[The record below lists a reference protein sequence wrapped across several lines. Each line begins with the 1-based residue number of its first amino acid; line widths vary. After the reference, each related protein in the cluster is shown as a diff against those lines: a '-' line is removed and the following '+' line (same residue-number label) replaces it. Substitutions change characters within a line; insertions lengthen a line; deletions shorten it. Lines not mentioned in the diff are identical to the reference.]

1 MGRGKEV
8 NNITTFLEQKLEFRK
23 HANAF
28 RKLTINE
35 GLIDFCSN
43 DYLGFASSADL
54 RELISSKE
62 KAQAPQPTG
71 STGSRLISGNNTI
84 AEQLETDLALFHS
97 AESALLFNSGY
108 DANIGLFSSLA
119 QRGDT
124 IITDEL
130 AHASI
135 IDGARLSNGTRYSFR
150 HNDLKSLEA
159 KIKVS
164 KGNIYIA
171 VESIYSMDGDEAP
184 LKALVELAEQYG
196 AALIVDEAHATGIY
210 GPHGSGLITH
220 YDLEKRIF
228 ARVIT
233 FGKALGCH
241 GAAVV
246 GSSLLR
252 NYLINFARS
261 FIYSTAAPSHSH
273 LSVSMAY
280 QLLQKED
287 FQTKIHEKIQFF
299 KKESAAI
306 AKRFIPSNSPIQ
318 SFLIPGNNEA
328 KQMALLLKEHRF
340 DIRPILSPTVQEGKE
355 RLRICLHTFNSV
367 QDIKQLLSLLI
378 KTA

>member
-1 MGRGKEV
+1 M
-8 NNITTFLEQKLEFRK
+8 NSITTFLEQKLEVRK
-23 HANAF
+23 QSNAY
-28 RKLTINE
+28 RKLIINK

-43 DYLGFASSADL
+43 DYLGFASSAEL
-54 RELISSKE
+54 RNMISA
-62 KAQAPQPTG
+62 KAHLTTPQPTG
-71 STGSRLISGNNTI
+71 STGSRLISGNNRI
-84 AEQLETDLALFHS
+84 AEQLESDIAQFHS
-97 AESALLFNSGY
+97 AENALLFNSGY

-135 IDGARLSNGTRYSFR
+135 IDGARLSYATRFSFK
-150 HNDLKSLEA
+150 HNDLENLEA
-159 KIKVS
+159 KIKIS

-184 LKALVELAEQYG
+184 LQALVELAEQYG

-210 GPHGSGLITH
+210 GQHGSGLISQ
-220 YDLEKRIF
+220 YNLEKRVF

-246 GSSLLR
+246 GPTLLT

-273 LSVSMAY
+273 LSVSTAY

-287 FQTKIHEKIQFF
+287 FQSKIQKKIKFF
-299 KKESAAI
+299 KKEAATI
-306 AKRFIPSNSPIQ
+306 ADRFIPSNSPIQ
-318 SFLIPGNNEA
+318 SFMVPGNNEA
-328 KQMALLLKEHRF
+328 KQLALLLKEHRF
-340 DIRPILSPTVQEGKE
+340 DIRPILSPTVQDGKE
-355 RLRICLHTFNSV
+355 RLRICLHTFNSD
-367 QDIKQLLSLLI
+367 QDIKHLLTLLI
-378 KTA
+378 KSA

>member
-1 MGRGKEV
+1 M
-8 NNITTFLEQKLEFRK
+8 NSIATFLEQKLEFRK
-23 HANAF
+23 QSNAY
-28 RKLTINE
+28 RKLIINE

-43 DYLGFASSADL
+43 DYLGFASNADL
-54 RELISSKE
+54 RNRISTKENELTL
-62 KAQAPQPTG
+62 QPTG
-71 STGSRLISGNNTI
+71 STGSRLISGNNKI
-84 AEQLETDLALFHS
+84 AEQLESDIAGFHS

-130 AHASI
+130 AHASV
-135 IDGARLSNGTRYSFR
+135 IDGARLSYATRFSFK
-150 HNDLKSLEA
+150 HNDLESLEA

-184 LKALVELAEQYG
+184 LQALVELAEQYG

-210 GPHGSGLITH
+210 GHHGSGLVAQ
-220 YDLEKRIF
+220 YNLDKRVF

-246 GSSLLR
+246 GSSLLI
-252 NYLINFARS
+252 NYLVNFARS
-261 FIYSTAAPSHSH
+261 FIYSTAASSHAH

-280 QLLQKED
+280 QLLQEED
-287 FQTKIHEKIQFF
+287 FQIKIKEKIQFF
-299 KKESAAI
+299 KKEATAI
-306 AKRFIPSNSPIQ
+306 VDRFVPSNSPIQ
-318 SFLIPGNNEA
+318 SFLISGNNEA
-328 KQMALLLKEHRF
+328 KQLALLLKEHQF
-340 DIRPILSPTVQEGKE
+340 DVRPILSPTVPSGKE
-355 RLRICLHTFNSV
+355 RLRICLHTFNSD

-378 KTA
+378 KST